1 MKNPAT
7 VITVDENGEQTQTTV
22 EAEKINKQSAGK
34 KDKKKDKK
42 KTKKAVTRKLRQLQK
57 TISNK

>member
-34 KDKKKDKK
+34 GSQVKDGTGNALLKDFATP
-42 KTKKAVTRKLRQLQK
+42 TKSLHLE
-57 TISNK
+57 

>member
-34 KDKKKDKK
+34 KEKKSTKKKP
-42 KTKKAVTRKLRQLQK
+42 THNEQK
-57 TISNK
+57 I